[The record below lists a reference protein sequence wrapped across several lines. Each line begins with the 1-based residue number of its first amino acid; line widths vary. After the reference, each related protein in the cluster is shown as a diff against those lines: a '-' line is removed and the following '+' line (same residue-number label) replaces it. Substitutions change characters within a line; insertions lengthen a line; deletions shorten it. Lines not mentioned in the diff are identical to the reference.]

1 MTFSVPEQNTR
12 PSLDILNALQE
23 YDEFMESI
31 GTLVDIGCGSGADI
45 EWWATRTTREEVPKP
60 LDIKC
65 TGVDQIDQLFAPR
78 KHKNVLY
85 QRTDFEKTITIPGDK
100 KFDVL
105 WCHDAFQY
113 CINPIGT
120 LANWRNITDNGGMLV
135 IAVPSTIKVH
145 HRHLAFTQPSGCYYH
160 HTMVSLIH
168 MLALTG
174 WDCRGGF
181 FLQRP
186 NDPWIRAIVY
196 KSEQEPL
203 DPKTASWHQLSEL
216 NLLPESAVE
225 SVNAHNYLRQQD
237 LILPWLDHSLTWMGQ
252 L

>member
-1 MTFSVPEQNTR
+1 MFSVPVQNSR

-31 GTLVDIGCGSGADI
+31 DTLVDLGCGDGADT
-45 EWWATRTTREEVPKP
+45 EWWATRTTRADFPKP
-60 LDIKC
+60 LNITC

-78 KHKNVLY
+78 KYKNVSY
-85 QRTDFEKTITIPGDK
+85 QRTDFEKPIALTSDK
-100 KFDVL
+100 NFDVL

-113 CINPIGT
+113 CIDPIST
-120 LANWRNITDNGGMLV
+120 LSQWRNITNDSGMLA
-135 IAVPSTIKVH
+135 ITVPTTMTVH
-145 HRHLAFTQPSGCYYH
+145 HRHLAFTQQSGCYYH

-174 WDCRGGF
+174 WDCAAGF
-181 FLQRP
+181 FLQKP

-203 DPKTASWHQLSEL
+203 DPKTTNWHRLSEL
-216 NLLPESAVE
+216 NLLPKSAAD

-237 LILPWLDHSLTWMGQ
+237 LVVPWLDHSLTWMGQ
-252 L
+252 Q